1 MISDEGVSG
10 NEDEPDE
17 EGRGEELAKD
27 QDWLD
32 EDNGALGGQE
42 IEGLIDMTNEML

>member
-1 MISDEGVSG
+1 MISEEGVSG

-27 QDWLD
+27 
-32 EDNGALGGQE
+32 
-42 IEGLIDMTNEML
+42 